1 MRGALTLSHPAPAG
15 ETRGPVQGD
24 GQTRRGGVRSR
35 GRPRGA
41 GVSASTRRPA
51 SVPATQP
58 PPAWRADPTP
68 RTRGPASPAG
78 AGGAR
83 PRARAVE
90 GSGVFTCPSRTSL
103 APHPGV
109 SRWGQGFDKF
119 RAPWGPSP
127 TPWSFRRPVYLL
139 LIAPGGEVCSF
150 RVSPPP
156 TLPAGAEGAL
166 REWGSEVGM
175 RPEGRNNGAGATLS
189 RSALAFLRESWEAS
203 GDE

>member
-1 MRGALTLSHPAPAG
+1 MGRVDSPTQRRREKPARPSPGMARLGGAG
-15 ETRGPVQGD
+15 C
-24 GQTRRGGVRSR
+24 GGR
-35 GRPRGA
+35 GRRRGA

-78 AGGAR
+78 ASGAQS
-83 PRARAVE
+83 RARARGGE
-90 GSGVFTCPSRTSL
+90 SGSRVSLRPSCSSL

-119 RAPWGPSP
+119 RAPWDLSP
-127 TPWSFRRPVYLL
+127 TPWWFRRPVYPL
-139 LIAPGGEVCSF
+139 LIAPGREVCSF

-156 TLPAGAEGAL
+156 TLPAGAEGA
-166 REWGSEVGM
+166 SEGVGD
-175 RPEGRNNGAGATLS
+175 RGRNARREVRAG
-189 RSALAFLRESWEAS
+189 EVE
-203 GDE
+203 